1 MHDLEHKWAR
11 WLIAGGG
18 LLASLMLLSASA
30 LMNWRFGCTLGRTP
44 FDCQIYGWASACA
57 DILLAA
63 SPFFFFAAVSNRE
76 PMRALAASI
85 VWAMCLCFAAISA
98 LGHAATNRLDSMSVR
113 EVAATTY
120 ADTRTELEE
129 ARKARGFVP
138 DLKGRNEA
146 GIRAEIERI
155 KIDRKWVGSNECT
168 EISGR
173 AEREY
178 CAQYQ
183 TLQSDL
189 GNARQAAKLDAR
201 IATLVSKSDTLGTGN
216 TAVKS
221 EGDPQAKII
230 SLLSGLNLKTVQG
243 ALTALIAAMILC
255 CAGFGPYVSM
265 SVLSRRR
272 RYVVVPAN
280 AIITQPGDNE
290 APAAAFVPKERKLLV
305 APPVTAPKMVYVAR
319 PDPGPEGRALLASIG
334 YPQKKLSE
342 LRPKDDRA
350 HLALRFLTWL
360 TVCGLKGDHTAEQID
375 DLYAEFA
382 ATDCRE
388 PWGIRIVKAELSDH
402 RKWVTVKQ
410 TRSAATDATK
420 RPSIWTIS
428 PPTLPRLRELLVKKG
443 VIGEPPPEDK
453 KKGTVVP
460 FGEAASEPK
469 APASEAA
476 DQPIDVPPQ
485 PVKGRAELQR
495 RFRPD
500 LDSMRALAREQK
512 RAWQQRIWSRDRKQT
527 NRMIRS
533 MNGTRPAA

>member
-1 MHDLEHKWAR
+1 MHDLEHRWAR

-57 DILLAA
+57 DVLLAA
-63 SPFFFFAAVSNRE
+63 SPFFFFAAVASRE
-76 PMRALAASI
+76 PVRALASFV

-129 ARKARGFVP
+129 ARKARGFIP

-146 GIRAEIERI
+146 GIRAEIERL
-155 KIDRKWVGSNECT
+155 KVDRRWVGSNECT
-168 EISGR
+168 EISGKS
-173 AEREY
+173 ERSY
-178 CAQYQ
+178 CAEYQ

-189 GNARQAAKLDAR
+189 GNAREAAKLDAR
-201 IATLVSKSDTLGTGN
+201 IAGLVTKSDTLGSGS

-265 SVLSRRR
+265 SVLSPRRR
-272 RYVVVPAN
+272 RYVVVPAT
-280 AIITQPGDNE
+280 AIITQPAE
-290 APAAAFVPKERKLLV
+290 PQQLLIKRLPAPVL
-305 APPVTAPKMVYVAR
+305 APKMAYVPR

-334 YPQKKLSE
+334 YPQKKLPE
-342 LRPKDDRA
+342 IRPKDERA

-360 TVCGLKGDHTAEQID
+360 TVYGLKGDHTAEQID

-382 ATDCRE
+382 TTDYRE
-388 PWGIRIVKAELSDH
+388 PWGIRIVKAELSEFT
-402 RKWVTVKQ
+402 KWVKVAQ
-410 TRSAATDATK
+410 SRAASTDATK
-420 RPSIWTIS
+420 RPSIWTIT
-428 PPTLPRLRELLVKKG
+428 PPPIAKLRPLLVKKG
-443 VIGEPPPEDK
+443 VITEPKPPEDK
-453 KKGTVVP
+453 KKGTVIP
-460 FGEAASEPK
+460 FGEAASEPPATP
-469 APASEAA
+469 APAAA
-476 DQPIDVPPQ
+476 DNPPP
-485 PVKGRAELQR
+485 PVKGRAELHR
-495 RFRPD
+495 RGYRPD

-527 NRMIRS
+527 NRMIRAI
-533 MNGTRPAA
+533 NGTRPAA